1 MSVFSHNPIETT
13 PARLAWIACMVI
25 VLGAGCAGSS
35 STSGS
40 SSISDTRVTPLQG
53 GAARPLSA
61 FRGKPLV
68 VNLWAPWCTPCIREM
83 PAFDKVHQDLG
94 KRVTIVGITDG
105 LDRAGAKRLAKS
117 TRVTYPLLIDDGGN
131 LQADLGV
138 VNLPT
143 TVFLDADG
151 KVIRRHAGAFT
162 AESLRKTIDS
172 LYDLD

>member
-1 MSVFSHNPIETT
+1 
-13 PARLAWIACMVI
+13 
-25 VLGAGCAGSS
+25 
-35 STSGS
+35 
-40 SSISDTRVTPLQG
+40 
-53 GAARPLSA
+53 
-61 FRGKPLV
+61 
-68 VNLWAPWCTPCIREM
+68 M
-83 PAFDKVHQDLG
+83 PAFDEVHQDLG